1 MPPRILTLH
10 EHAHRREM
18 MQHRFWI
25 YNLSL
30 FWRKLTLSRFQK
42 HDVKWHHSKGRW
54 CGSNFR
60 AMKWHNLEERWCRL
74 DLQGTRRCPQ
84 EISDTKHAS
93 ETWEDVHR
101 RQAMLCGLHSL
112 KIYFT
117 PQLRTNLCL
126 SSFQGKLSNVN
137 SLQSSFSTTTTF
149 NHHSV
154 SNWLILSDTLPIRGF
169 LKACWRPTGKLFK
182 LEWQFLFMWLNLV
195 KSTKLPMYP
204 KEESSHH
211 VIQNFF
217 FFFF

>member
-1 MPPRILTLH
+1 
-10 EHAHRREM
+10 
-18 MQHRFWI
+18 
-25 YNLSL
+25 
-30 FWRKLTLSRFQK
+30 
-42 HDVKWHHSKGRW
+42 
-54 CGSNFR
+54 
-60 AMKWHNLEERWCRL
+60 
-74 DLQGTRRCPQ
+74 
-84 EISDTKHAS
+84 
-93 ETWEDVHR
+93 
-101 RQAMLCGLHSL
+101 MLCGLHSL

-117 PQLRTNLCL
+117 LQLRTNLCL

-217 FFFF
+217 FFFFFWWFLFGWFFWWFFFLFFFFQKMRAHVCNPRPTPHGVSWVPIAQ